1 MQINLKTTILL
12 SSALAGLL
20 NLGDFAV
27 GIAQHRDAFFNGW
40 VYADS
45 SNAPVPQSTPAKLLA
60 LPPISP
66 TTPASAA
73 SSAQPTS
80 DSAAVAAAL
89 TRAGLK
95 PEFAPI
101 YLRVQQQ
108 TGTPWQLLAAVHRIE
123 TGQSGNT
130 ARKSYAGAVGP
141 MQFMPATFS
150 KYGADGD
157 GNGTK
162 DITDVD
168 DAITIPTRSTRT
180 IIPGVTSP
188 PFATSPPSL
197 ASRAL
202 GTSAPLALAGT
213 TRSSRCRRRRPT
225 TRG

>member
-168 DAITIPTRSTRT
+168 DAMLAAGKYLAAS
-180 IIPGVTSP
+180 GAAKGNYSNALYSYNHSWSYV
-188 PFATSPPSL
+188 ATVRNI
-197 ASRAL
+197 ASKL
-202 GTSAPLALAGT
+202 GL
-213 TRSSRCRRRRPT
+213 
-225 TRG
+225 